1 MKRNVKKVVGGIE
14 RGISKVKERRS
25 LWYDFDLNV
34 VWVIRVCIC

>member
-14 RGISKVKERRS
+14 GGISKVKERRS